1 MEPLLLALENAG
13 RHGGIVAGL
22 VIVLVVG
29 GSIAWLASR
38 LRSREDSSEVQEHD
52 QTRGGGAS

>member
-29 GSIAWLASR
+29 GSIVWLARR
-38 LRSREDSSEVQEHD
+38 LRSREDSSEV
-52 QTRGGGAS
+52 